1 MSEQLKQQI
10 LFNLLEANSK
20 NLFWVDRYVSGPE
33 GSAGVYET
41 RRMTQAQFI
50 QLLQDNLE
58 FNSGVKIF
66 KNTTGFTI
74 NKGSVV
80 GIDAVSGGVVT
91 AVPMS
96 SSSDGSGSKLYVAIE
111 NILNGSQGSFVEDGM
126 ISGFDTSIYA
136 VGDWL
141 YWNPSTQ
148 TIDDTAEADKM
159 FLGVVVTSSVS
170 GTIYVSP
177 TRNYSLVKGT
187 SGQVALFIGLN
198 HIESNTRFTFVD
210 NVGTEVGF
218 RFDDGN
224 GNLTQVGC
232 TLLNVETE
240 GTAQNS
246 VLRLANWSDINTNT
260 IVTRKAR
267 GTKAIP
273 SGVLA
278 NDILGQWLGT
288 GQHNNSGGTTTFEAK
303 VVAKEDYLVDLFSG
317 FPEIYRYALTEFQL
331 WLAGSTDTGMYN
343 PPFPNNLVFSI
354 DGNGQVTFKN
364 YKLPLTDGTPGQI
377 WKTDGAG
384 NIIWANESGLAYTAE
399 DVVNKATNFT
409 IKNNILY
416 PTTLAVYN
424 EIVAQI
430 TALVNSSPAT
440 LDTLSELA
448 TALGNDPNF
457 ATTITTALG
466 NRLNKTGDTI
476 TGDIANNAAGFLR
489 VAWGSTAQ
497 RPSIPLDG
505 MIRHNGTLGRFEFY
519 SNGAWRNYARLD
531 GDTFTGNIFALN
543 LSGINSGD
551 ETTATI
557 GALINAALSATP
569 NDSDLIG
576 LSAGSILKKLSL
588 TSLKAFLK
596 TYFDTIYTTGT
607 SSIIPKISAHETFRG
622 ITTRNG
628 STTTDSS
635 GGITLTVDASVA
647 AKTIASTTYLTKQ
660 IRIGYYH
667 TVVSTGH
674 MLDLR
679 FNGSLFYIGSGFRY
693 VLEFGIPDT
702 VYASGCRQFHGMQ
715 ASTLAPTYSDTVQVD
730 TLTDIV
736 GIGSESTDTNLQV
749 FYNDAS
755 GVASKIDL
763 GASFPAN
770 RTAGAELT
778 TMYSVTL
785 YNEIGSSNVLYR
797 IVNDET
803 GAIAEGTISTNLPSA
818 TTALTMVTSR
828 CMGGGGGNNN
838 TGRLDIGM
846 FGVYSVYT
854 K

>member
-1 MSEQLKQQI
+1 MGEQLKKQT
-10 LFNLLEANSK
+10 LFNLLESNSK
-20 NLFWVDRYVSGPE
+20 NLFWVDKYVSGPE
-33 GSAGVYET
+33 GEGGTYQT
-41 RRMTQAQFI
+41 RRMTQEQFLQLI
-50 QLLQDNLE
+50 QSNIN
-58 FNSGVKIF
+58 FNTGIKTF
-66 KNTTGFTI
+66 KNITGYPI
-74 NKGSVV
+74 EKGSLCAIDSPNG
-80 GIDAVSGGVVT
+80 GIIT
-91 AVPMS
+91 AVPINS
-96 SSSDGSGSKLYVAIE
+96 SEEALSHIYVATTTIANGTSGTFIE
-111 NILNGSQGSFVEDGM
+111 EGM
-126 ISGFDTSIYA
+126 ITGIDTTSFTI
-136 VGDWL
+136 GDFL
-141 YWNPSTQ
+141 YWHPSTK
-148 TIDDTAEADKM
+148 TISNTPESDKL
-159 FLGVVVTSSVS
+159 FLGIVITTALL
-170 GTIYVSP
+170 GDIYVSP
-177 TRNYSLVKGT
+177 TQNYSVVSGN

-198 HIESNTRFTFVD
+198 HIESNSRFTFVD

-232 TLLNVETE
+232 TYLNVESQ
-240 GTAQNS
+240 GTASNS

-260 IVTRKAR
+260 VVMRKAR
-267 GTKAIP
+267 GTKSSP
-273 SGVLA
+273 SGVLV
-278 NDILGQWLGT
+278 NDILGRWLGT
-288 GQHNNSGGTTTFEAK
+288 GQTDDGGGSTTFEMEVIAK
-303 VVAKEDYLVDLFSG
+303 DDYVRNG
-317 FPEIYRYALTEFQL
+317 WAMYPEVYRMALTAFRIK
-331 WLAGSTDTGMYN
+331 LASSYDSGYLDISSIQN
-343 PPFPNNLVFSI
+343 PIVFELDG
-354 DGNGQVTFKN
+354 DGNIKFKN
-364 YKLPLTDGTPGQI
+364 YRLPATDGTPGQI

-384 NIIWANESGLAYTAE
+384 NITWANESGLGYTAE
-399 DVVNKATNFT
+399 NVLNKATNFAT
-409 IKNNILY
+409 KNNILY

-440 LDTLSELA
+440 LDTLNELA
-448 TALGNDPNF
+448 AALGNDPNF
-457 ATTITTALG
+457 ATSTASALGLRELLSNKATNFTTKNNTLYPTTLAVYNEIVSQITALVNSSPATLDTLNELAAALGNDPNFATSMATALG
-466 NRLNKTGDTI
+466 LRELLSNKVTDFT
-476 TGDIANNAAGFLR
+476 TKNN
-489 VAWGSTAQ
+489 
-497 RPSIPLDG
+497 
-505 MIRHNGTLGRFEFY
+505 TLY
-519 SNGAWRNYARLD
+519 P
-531 GDTFTGNIFALN
+531 
-543 LSGINSGD
+543 
-551 ETTATI
+551 TTLAVYNEVVSQ
-557 GALINAALSATP
+557 INAA
-569 NDSDLIG
+569 IG
-576 LSAGSILKKLSL
+576 GS
-588 TSLKAFLK
+588 
-596 TYFDTIYTTGT
+596 
-607 SSIIPKISAHETFRG
+607 SSIIPKLKSHETFRG

-679 FNGSLFYIGSGFRY
+679 FNGSLFYIGAGFRY
-693 VLEFGIPDT
+693 VLDFGIPDT

-797 IVNDET
+797 VVNGET

-828 CMGGGGGNNN
+828 CMGSGGGNNN